1 MGPGLSIDGVLRH
14 AKSAPKDDTMRRK
27 FLAPDL
33 KKYRRKFDAGLQT
46 VQFDLSGQGTTLTI
60 HFISFEGRN

>member
-14 AKSAPKDDTMRRK
+14 AKSARKDDTMRRK

-33 KKYRRKFDAGLQT
+33 KKYGRKFDAGLQE
-46 VQFDLSGQGTTLTI
+46 VQFVKAGAIGLA
-60 HFISFEGRN
+60 